1 MLELQEQGFYEIRG
15 QKANSDV
22 TVVASNIDPGESD
35 LTALDPAEVVAAA
48 TGGAGQNAQQTA
60 SDVPLTPEAQERTQ
74 RLWWYLLATGIL
86 LLGVDTL
93 FSNWLSKT

>member
-1 MLELQEQGFYEIRG
+1 MLELTEQGFYEIRG

-22 TVVASNIDPGESD
+22 TVVASNIDPAESD
-35 LTALDPAEVVAAA
+35 LTALDPAEIVTAA
-48 TGGAGQNAQQTA
+48 TGTTGQNAQQVEA
-60 SDVPLTPEAQERTQ
+60 EVPLTPEAQERAQ

-93 FSNWLSKT
+93 FSNWLSRT